1 MGSRIEGGIAEP
13 ERLSAAVQRI
23 KPSAVTMAS
32 QRARELKA
40 QGRSIVDLTAGEPD
54 FETPAHVCDAAVAAM
69 RAGQTRYTTVGG
81 TIELRQAIARKF
93 KRDNGLEYAPAEIFV
108 GAGAKQ
114 VLFNALVATVEPGD
128 EVIVLAPCWVAYPE
142 MVRFTGGKPIM
153 VAQGADGF
161 GGLLTRVEKEIRP
174 RTKWL
179 MINSPNNPSGAFF
192 GREELRALADLLL
205 AHPHVW
211 AIVDDIYEQILFDG
225 RKFVTLAEVEPR
237 LKERTL
243 TINGVSKAYSMT
255 GWRIGYAGGP
265 QALIRAMAKIQSQST
280 SAPCSVSQAA
290 ALAALDGPQGI
301 VRERCAVFQ
310 RRRDLLLKEFASI
323 RGMRPNA
330 PQGAFY
336 LFLDCSELIG
346 RTTPQGETIASDEQL
361 VTHFLMR
368 AGVAL
373 VHGTPFSAPGYLR
386 LSFAASEENLLEAC
400 RRLRAAC
407 GEMR

>member
-1 MGSRIEGGIAEP
+1 MSSRIEGGVAGP
-13 ERLSAAVQRI
+13 DRLSAAVRRI
-23 KPSAVTMAS
+23 RPSAVNMAS

-40 QGRSIVDLTAGEPD
+40 QGRNIVDLTTGEPD
-54 FETPAHVCDAAVAAM
+54 FATPAHVCEAAIAAM

-81 TIELRQAIARKF
+81 TLELRQAIARKF
-93 KRDNGLEYAPAEIFV
+93 MRDNSLDYSPAEIFV

-114 VLFNALVATVEPGD
+114 ALFNALVATVESGD

-142 MVRFTGGKPIM
+142 MVLFAGGKPIM
-153 VAQGADGF
+153 VAQGTGGF
-161 GGLLTRVEKEIRP
+161 GGLLARVEKEITP

-179 MINSPNNPSGAFF
+179 MINSPTNPSGAFLN
-192 GREELRALADLLL
+192 REELRALADLLL
-205 AHPHVW
+205 VHPHVW
-211 AIVDDIYEQILFDG
+211 AMVDDIYEQILFDG
-225 RKFVTLAEVEPR
+225 RKFVTLAEIEPR

-243 TINGVSKAYSMT
+243 TINGVSKTYSMT
-255 GWRIGYAGGP
+255 GWRIGYAGGS

-290 ALAALDGPQGI
+290 ALAALDGPQDI
-301 VRERCAVFQ
+301 VRERSAVFQ

-323 RGMRPNA
+323 RGMRPNT

-336 LFLDCSELIG
+336 LFPDCSELIG
-346 RTTPQGETIASDEQL
+346 KTTPQGETIASDEQL
-361 VTHFLMR
+361 ASHLVMR

-373 VHGTPFSAPGYLR
+373 LHGTPFGAPGYLR

-407 GEMR
+407 EEMQ